1 MFSTPFVLF
10 GAGMLT
16 ILLPCILPLIPIV
29 LGVSIADRN
38 RWRPLVTAA
47 GMVLSFVG
55 FTFVL
60 QVVLSQFVEVA
71 DYIRIASYYVLVLF
85 GIAFFTTHRWFQVA
99 IAVLGASFFWNK
111 GVVAVVVAGGLG
123 VLALE
128 LGGRV
133 AAWIQNLGATV
144 QTGAR
149 ARFGNNGILT
159 AFIIGLTLGM
169 VWVPCAG
176 PALGFVLSL
185 VRDEPGPRALLYL
198 LIYGLGAALPL
209 LLVGYGGQAA
219 VHSVRA
225 LSQYSGRIK
234 QVAGLLLVLSG
245 FSLQFNWLKQIE
257 IYLVTNT
264 SYGSFATDLE
274 EKIFEK
280 TASSERQS
288 ESSVSSEKQ
297 MDQETELSSSSR
309 AVIESSSSSQP
320 QAASSAAMSTS
331 SVPTKTVSVAAPKKS
346 TLPDLGP
353 APEFEGLGTW
363 INSDPLVMK
372 QLRGKVVLVDFW
384 TYSCINCIRTLPY
397 MKGYWSKYGSTSL
410 TTGKD
415 QQFVLVGVHAPE
427 FAFEALESNVRDAV
441 KRFGITYPVVQ
452 DNQFGT
458 WSAFNNKYWPA
469 KYLIDAKGRIRYT
482 HFGEGAYEETDAAIA
497 SLLAELGASGKADV
511 AITDTV
517 RAQRTVSHE
526 TYLGS
531 RSIEACANCSASK
544 AENFVLP
551 AALQLGEYALAGQWQ
566 LKEDERRVLES
577 KTGTIAMQW
586 QGSEINLVLGL
597 EGKAAPVTADVFI
610 DGSKVNTITIDAHT
624 LYNLYTGT
632 YGEHRLDLRFNG
644 PGVAAYA
651 FTFGS

>member
-1 MFSTPFVLF
+1 MFSTALVLF
-10 GAGMLT
+10 IAGLLT

-38 RWRPLVTAA
+38 RWRPLGTVA
-47 GMVLSFVG
+47 GMVVSFVA
-55 FTFVL
+55 FTFLL
-60 QVVLSQFVEVA
+60 QVVLMRFFELA
-71 DYIRIASYYVLVLF
+71 DVLRIGTYQVLVLF
-85 GIAFFTTHRWFQVA
+85 GICFMTVKKPIQLIVGVLSALFFLSKGWLAVGGAA
-99 IAVLGASFFWNK
+99 IFAVLAI
-111 GVVAVVVAGGLG
+111 
-123 VLALE
+123 E

-133 AAWIQNLGATV
+133 AAMLQQLGSTL
-144 QTGAR
+144 QSGAR
-149 ARFGNNGILT
+149 SRFGNNGLVT
-159 AFIIGLTLGM
+159 AFIIGLTLGL

-176 PALGFVLSL
+176 PALGFALTL
-185 VRDEPGPRALLYL
+185 VRDEPGFKALFL
-198 LIYGLGAALPL
+198 LSVYALGAAVPL

-225 LSQYSGRIK
+225 LSRYSGHIK
-234 QVAGLLLVLSG
+234 HVAGVLLLVSG
-245 FSLQFNWLKQIE
+245 FAFQFHWFTDLQT
-257 IYLVTNT
+257 YLVTNT
-264 SYGSFATDLE
+264 TYGTWATNLE

-280 TASSERQS
+280 TASSEQQAESISSSAEQAEASAASRATAQGSSQS
-288 ESSVSSEKQ
+288 QATSRTSVS
-297 MDQETELSSSSR
+297 
-309 AVIESSSSSQP
+309 
-320 QAASSAAMSTS
+320 ASAEPAKTI
-331 SVPTKTVSVAAPKKS
+331 SVTTPKIS

-353 APEFEGLGTW
+353 APEFEGLGAW
-363 INSDPLVMK
+363 INSDPQTMQK
-372 QLRGKVVLVDFW
+372 LRGKVVLVDFW

-397 MKGYWSKYGSTSL
+397 MKGYWSKY
-410 TTGKD
+410 KD
-415 QQFVLVGVHAPE
+415 QPFMLIGVHAPE

-497 SLLAELGASGKADV
+497 SLLAELGAAGKADV
-511 AITDTV
+511 AITDTIKA
-517 RAQRTVSHE
+517 RRSISHE
-526 TYLGS
+526 TYLGA
-531 RSIEACANCSASK
+531 RSIEDCANCGTN
-544 AENFVLP
+544 EVGNYVLP
-551 AALQLGEYALAGQWQ
+551 TTLQLGEYALAGQWQ
-566 LKEDERRVLES
+566 LKEDERRVLVS

-610 DGSKVNTITIDAHT
+610 DGSKVSTITIDANT

-632 YGEHRLDLRFNG
+632 YGEHRLDLQFNG
-644 PGVAAYA
+644 SGVAAYA

>member
-1 MFSTPFVLF
+1 MLSTALVLF
-10 GAGMLT
+10 VAGLLT

-38 RWRPLVTAA
+38 RWRPLGTVA
-47 GMVLSFVG
+47 GMVVSFVA
-55 FTFVL
+55 FTFLL
-60 QVVLSQFVEVA
+60 QVVLTRFFVLA
-71 DYIRIASYYVLVLF
+71 DVLRIGTYQVLVLF
-85 GIAFFTTHRWFQVA
+85 GICFITAKKPIQLIVSVLSALFFLSKGWLAVGGAVIF
-99 IAVLGASFFWNK
+99 AVLAI
-111 GVVAVVVAGGLG
+111 
-123 VLALE
+123 E

-133 AAWIQNLGATV
+133 ATMLQQLGGTL
-144 QTGAR
+144 QSGAR
-149 ARFGNNGILT
+149 SRFGNNGLIT
-159 AFIIGLTLGM
+159 AFIIGLTLGL

-176 PALGFVLSL
+176 PALGFALTL
-185 VRDEPGPRALLYL
+185 VRDEPGFKAFLLLGVYA
-198 LIYGLGAALPL
+198 LGAAVPL
-209 LLVGYGGQAA
+209 LIVGYGGQAA

-225 LSQYSGRIK
+225 LSRYSGHIK
-234 QVAGLLLVLSG
+234 HVAGVLLLVSG
-245 FSLQFNWLKQIE
+245 IAFQFHWFTNLQT
-257 IYLVTNT
+257 YLVTNT
-264 SYGSFATDLE
+264 TYGTWATNLE

-280 TASSERQS
+280 TASSEQP
-288 ESSVSSEKQ
+288 
-297 MDQETELSSSSR
+297 
-309 AVIESSSSSQP
+309 AESSSSSTEQVGEGGDTSVSSALAEQGSSQP
-320 QAASSAAMSTS
+320 QATSSASVSAS
-331 SVPTKTVSVAAPKKS
+331 SVPTKTVSVATPKVS

-353 APEFEGLGTW
+353 APEFEGLGAW
-363 INSDPLVMK
+363 INSDPKTMK
-372 QLRGKVVLVDFW
+372 ELRGKVVLVDFW

-397 MKGYWSKYGSTSL
+397 MKGYWSKYGSASP
-410 TTGKD
+410 
-415 QQFVLVGVHAPE
+415 FVLIGVHAPE

-458 WSAFNNKYWPA
+458 WSAFKNKYWPA

-497 SLLAELGASGKADV
+497 SLLAELGATGKADV
-511 AITDTV
+511 AITDT
-517 RAQRTVSHE
+517 AKTQRSTSHE

-531 RSIEACANCSASK
+531 RSIEACANCGTS
-544 AENFVLP
+544 EVGNYVLP
-551 AALQLGEYALAGQWQ
+551 PALQLGDYALAGQWQ
-566 LKEDERRVLES
+566 LKEDERRVLGS

-597 EGKAAPVTADVFI
+597 EGKAVPVTADVFI